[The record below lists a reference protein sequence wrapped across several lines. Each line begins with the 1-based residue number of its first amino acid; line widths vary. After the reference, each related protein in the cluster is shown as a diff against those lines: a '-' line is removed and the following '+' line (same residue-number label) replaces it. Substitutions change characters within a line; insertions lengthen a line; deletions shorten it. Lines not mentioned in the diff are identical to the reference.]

1 MSFIISSIKLMP
13 SCKWLL
19 KSEVVRACLATNQV
33 IIIKIF
39 SVSSNV
45 DGDTSN
51 YTSLYLQV
59 HEFSSTKELKEM
71 FST

>member
-1 MSFIISSIKLMP
+1 MSFISSSIKLMP

-19 KSEVVRACLATNQV
+19 KSEVVRACLAINQV

-51 YTSLYLQV
+51 
-59 HEFSSTKELKEM
+59 
-71 FST
+71 

>member
-1 MSFIISSIKLMP
+1 MSFISSSIKLMP
-13 SCKWLL
+13 SCKWPL
-19 KSEVVRACLATNQV
+19 KSEVVRACLATNQVV

-51 YTSLYLQV
+51 
-59 HEFSSTKELKEM
+59 
-71 FST
+71 

>member
-1 MSFIISSIKLMP
+1 MSFISSSIKLMP

-19 KSEVVRACLATNQV
+19 KSEVVRACPTNQV

>member
-1 MSFIISSIKLMP
+1 MSFISSSIKLMP

-33 IIIKIF
+33 IIIIIL

-45 DGDTSN
+45 DGDNSKLVFTCRTMNIPAQKS
-51 YTSLYLQV
+51 
-59 HEFSSTKELKEM
+59 
-71 FST
+71 